1 MTHIS
6 IKVKQ
11 YTPDISLKLAKN
23 KEDNKF
29 ADYQSLMDFDVARRP
44 WRETLARSFK
54 TDKELAKVFNNIN
67 RVDDEVYKVIAT
79 RITPYIAQLMDKDDQ
94 ACPIRI
100 QYVPEQNEM
109 DVAPQEMGD
118 QLGEDNMMPEGT
130 SIVHRY
136 PNRVLFLVHN
146 ICGAYCRHCTRKRMV
161 SDPLNIISMDRIRNS
176 VEYLR
181 QHSEV
186 QDVLLSGGDPL
197 LLTDDKLDQILS
209 MIREARPDLKILRIG
224 SRLPAQLP
232 TRITPELCQVL
243 VKNRVTLL
251 NTQIN
256 HPKEITPLFVEHMA
270 LLRNSGIML
279 GNQSVLIKGVN
290 DSVEVMRD
298 LVMELISNGI
308 RPYYVYSMDPAPG
321 NSKFQVSYDR
331 MLEIY
336 HGIRGWVSGP
346 AIPTFIVDGIGG
358 LGKMPVQ
365 PEYVRKQEIDGETK
379 LIATNFEGRSVDM
392 TFLLSQLPPPKGPG
406 L

>member
-1 MTHIS
+1 MS
-6 IKVKQ
+6 QASAQVKQ
-11 YTPDISLKLAKN
+11 YTPQIPLKLVKNN
-23 KEDNKF
+23 KEDKF
-29 ADYQSLMDFDVARRP
+29 ADYQSLMDFDVDSLP
-44 WRETLARSFK
+44 WRETLAHSFK
-54 TDKELAKVFNNIN
+54 TDKQLSKVFSNIN
-67 RVDDEVYKVIAT
+67 PVEEDVYKVIAT
-79 RITPYIAQLMDKDDQ
+79 RITPYIAQLMDRDDQ

-118 QLGEDNMMPEGT
+118 QLAEDDMMPDGT

-161 SDPLNIISMDRIRNS
+161 SDPLNVISMDRIRKS

-181 QHSEV
+181 EHPEV

-197 LLTDDKLDQILS
+197 LLTDDKLDQVLS

-224 SRLPAQLP
+224 SRLPTQLP
-232 TRITPELCQVL
+232 TRITPELCEIL

-251 NTQIN
+251 NTQVN
-256 HPKEITPLFVEHMA
+256 HPKEITPLFVKHMSM
-270 LLRNSGIML
+270 LRTSGIML

-298 LVMELISNGI
+298 LVMDLVSNGI

-336 HGIRGWVSGP
+336 HGLRGWVSGP

-365 PEYVRKQEIDGETK
+365 PEYVSKQVIDGETK
-379 LIATNFEGRSVDM
+379 LLATNFEGRNADM
-392 TFLLSQLPPPKGPG
+392 TFLLGE
-406 L
+406 

>member
-1 MTHIS
+1 MS
-6 IKVKQ
+6 Q
-11 YTPDISLKLAKN
+11 SSLKVRQYSPDVPLTLVSDSGR
-23 KEDNKF
+23 KEF
-29 ADYQSLMDFDVARRP
+29 EDYQALMDFDVANTP

-54 TDKELAKVFNNIN
+54 TDKQLAKVFDNIKP
-67 RVDDEVYKVIAT
+67 VDDEVYKVIAA
-79 RITPYIAQLMDKDDQ
+79 RVTPYIAQLMDKEDP

-100 QYVPEQNEM
+100 QYVPEQDEM
-109 DVAPQEMGD
+109 DVALHEMGD
-118 QLGEDNMMPEGT
+118 QLAEDDMMPEGT
-130 SIVHRY
+130 SVVHRY

-161 SDPLNIISMDRIRNS
+161 SDPLNVISMDRIRKS

-181 QHSEV
+181 EHPEV

-197 LLTDDKLDQILS
+197 LLTDERLDQILS

-224 SRLPAQLP
+224 SRLPTQLP
-232 TRITPELCQVL
+232 TRITPELCRIL

-251 NTQIN
+251 NTQVN
-256 HPKEITPLFVEHMA
+256 HPSEITPLFIKHMTM
-270 LLRNSGIML
+270 LRTSGIML
-279 GNQSVLIKGVN
+279 GNQSVMIKGVN

-321 NSKFQVSYDR
+321 NSKFQVSYER
-331 MLEIY
+331 MLAIY

-365 PEYVRKQEIDGETK
+365 PEYVSKQEIDGETR
-379 LIATNFEGRSVDM
+379 LIATNFEGRTADVSY
-392 TFLLSQLPPPKGPG
+392 LLG
-406 L
+406 

>member
-1 MTHIS
+1 MPQS
-6 IKVKQ
+6 NLKVKQ
-11 YTPDISLKLAKN
+11 YSPQIPLKLIKPTQDKAFYSHD
-23 KEDNKF
+23 E
-29 ADYQSLMDFDVARRP
+29 LMAFDVAATP

-54 TDKELAKVFNNIN
+54 TDKQLAQVFDNIN
-67 RVDDEVYKVIAT
+67 PVDDAVYQVIAA
-79 RITPYIAQLMDKDDQ
+79 RITPYIAQLMDKQDP
-94 ACPIRI
+94 ACPIRL
-100 QYVPEQNEM
+100 QYVPEQDEM
-109 DVAPQEMGD
+109 DVAPHEMGD
-118 QLGEDNMMPEGT
+118 QLAEDDMMPEGT

-161 SDPLNIISMDRIRNS
+161 SDPLNVISMERIRRS

-181 QHSEV
+181 QHTEV

-224 SRLPAQLP
+224 SRLPTQLP
-232 TRITPELCQVL
+232 TRITPELCKVL

-251 NTQIN
+251 NTQVN
-256 HPKEITPLFVEHMA
+256 HPKEITPLFIERMS
-270 LLRNSGIML
+270 LLRCSGIML

-290 DSVEVMRD
+290 DSVETMRE
-298 LVMELISNGI
+298 LVMELVSNGI

-365 PEYVRKQEIDGETK
+365 PEYVSKQMIDGQPR
-379 LIATNFEGRSVDM
+379 LMATNFEGRSADVS
-392 TFLLSQLPPPKGPG
+392 FLLADN
-406 L
+406 

>member
-1 MTHIS
+1 MSQLSLKEKHFS
-6 IKVKQ
+6 
-11 YTPDISLKLAKN
+11 PDIPLTLVSDCSPKDFK
-23 KEDNKF
+23 
-29 ADYQSLMDFDVARRP
+29 DYQALMAFDVANTP

-54 TDKELAKVFNNIN
+54 TDKQLARVFSNIN
-67 RVDDEVYKVIAT
+67 PVDDEVYQVIAA
-79 RITPYIAQLMDKDDQ
+79 RITPYIAQLMDQEDP
-94 ACPIRI
+94 ACPIRL
-100 QYVPEQNEM
+100 QYVPEQDEM
-109 DVAPQEMGD
+109 DVAPHELGD
-118 QLGEDNMMPEGT
+118 QLAEDDMMPAGT

-161 SDPLNIISMDRIRNS
+161 SDPLNVISMDRIRQS
-176 VEYLR
+176 VAYL
-181 QHSEV
+181 QAHPEIE
-186 QDVLLSGGDPL
+186 DVLLSGGDPL
-197 LLTDDKLDQILS
+197 LLTDDRLDTILS

-224 SRLPAQLP
+224 SRLPTQLP
-232 TRITPELCQVL
+232 TRITPELCRVL

-251 NTQIN
+251 NTQVN
-256 HPKEITPLFVEHMA
+256 HPKEITSLFIKHMTM
-270 LLRNSGIML
+270 LRNSGIML

-290 DSVEVMRD
+290 DDVDVMRE
-298 LVMELISNGI
+298 LVMSLISNGI

-365 PEYVRKQEIDGETK
+365 PEYVRKETKEGETR
-379 LIATNFEGRSVDM
+379 LMATNFEGRSADVS
-392 TFLLSQLPPPKGPG
+392 FLLGS
-406 L
+406 

>member
-1 MTHIS
+1 MS
-6 IKVKQ
+6 QSPLKVSQ
-11 YTPDISLKLAKN
+11 YSPEIPLKLVSDTAP
-23 KEDNKF
+23 KEF
-29 ADYQSLMDFDVARRP
+29 ADYQALMDFDVANTP

-54 TDKELAKVFNNIN
+54 TDKQLAKVFDNIKP
-67 RVDDEVYKVIAT
+67 VEDEVYKVIAA
-79 RITPYIAQLMDKDDQ
+79 RITPYIAQLMDKDDP

-100 QYVPEQNEM
+100 QYVPEQDEM
-109 DVAPQEMGD
+109 DVAPHEMGD
-118 QLGEDNMMPEGT
+118 QLAEDDMMPEGT

-161 SDPLNIISMDRIRNS
+161 SDPLNVISMERIRKS

-181 QHSEV
+181 DHPEV

-197 LLTDDKLDQILS
+197 LLTDDRLDQILS

-224 SRLPAQLP
+224 SRLPTQLP
-232 TRITPELCQVL
+232 TRITPELCRVL

-251 NTQIN
+251 NTQVN
-256 HPKEITPLFVEHMA
+256 HPSEITPLFTKHMA
-270 LLRNSGIML
+270 MLRTSGIML
-279 GNQSVLIKGVN
+279 GNQSVMIKGVN
-290 DSVEVMRD
+290 DNVETMRD

-321 NSKFQVSYDR
+321 NSKFQVSYER

-365 PEYVRKQEIDGETK
+365 PEYVSKREVDGETR
-379 LIATNFEGRSVDM
+379 LIATNFEGRTADVSY
-392 TFLLSQLPPPKGPG
+392 LLG
-406 L
+406 

>member
-1 MTHIS
+1 MQHAS
-6 IKVKQ
+6 VKVKQ
-11 YTPDISLKLAKN
+11 FTPDTFLKLVKN
-23 KEDNKF
+23 KEEDKF
-29 ADYQSLMDFDVARRP
+29 ADYQSLMDFDVTSRP
-44 WRETLARSFK
+44 WRETLAYSFK
-54 TDKELAKVFNNIN
+54 TDKQLAKVFHNIN
-67 RVDDEVYKVIAT
+67 PVDSEVYKVIAA

-118 QLGEDNMMPEGT
+118 QLGEDAMMPEGT

-146 ICGAYCRHCTRKRMV
+146 ICAAYCRHCTRKRMV
-161 SDPLNIISMDRIRNS
+161 SEPLNVISIERIRNS

-181 QHSEV
+181 EHPEV

-197 LLTDDKLDQILS
+197 LLTDDKLDHILS

-224 SRLPAQLP
+224 SRLPTQLP

-251 NTQIN
+251 NTQVN
-256 HPKEITPLFVEHMA
+256 HPKEITPLFKKHMA
-270 LLRNSGIML
+270 MLRTSGIML

-321 NSKFQVSYDR
+321 NSKFQVSYNR

-346 AIPTFIVDGIGG
+346 AIPTFIVDGISG

-365 PEYVRKQEIDGETK
+365 PEYVSRQEIDGESK
-379 LIATNFEGRSVDM
+379 LIATNFEGRSTDM
-392 TFLLSQLPPPKGPG
+392 TFLLDE
-406 L
+406 

>member
-1 MTHIS
+1 MPHAA
-6 IKVKQ
+6 IKAKQ
-11 YTPDISLKLAKN
+11 YTPDTSLRLVKN
-23 KEDNKF
+23 TKENKF
-29 ADYQSLMDFDVARRP
+29 SDYQSLMDFDVASRP
-44 WRETLARSFK
+44 WRETLAYSFK
-54 TDKELAKVFNNIN
+54 TDKQLAEVFNNIN
-67 RVDDEVYKVIAT
+67 PVDDQVHKVIAT
-79 RITPYIAQLMDKDDQ
+79 RITPYLAQLMDKDDQ
-94 ACPIRI
+94 DCPIRI

-109 DVAPQEMGD
+109 EAAPQEMGD
-118 QLGEDNMMPEGT
+118 QLGEDAMMPEGT

-161 SDPLNIISMDRIRNS
+161 SDPLNVISMDQIRKS

-181 QHSEV
+181 EHPEV

-209 MIREARPDLKILRIG
+209 MIREARADLKILRIG

-232 TRITPELCQVL
+232 TRITPKLCQIL
-243 VKNRVTLL
+243 ATNRVTLL
-251 NTQIN
+251 NTQVN
-256 HPKEITPLFVEHMA
+256 HPKEITPLFKEHMA
-270 LLRNSGIML
+270 MLRTSGIML

-346 AIPTFIVDGIGG
+346 AIPTFIVDGISG

-365 PEYVRKQEIDGETK
+365 PEYVSKQELDGETK
-379 LIATNFEGRSVDM
+379 LIATNFEGRSTDM
-392 TFLLSQLPPPKGPG
+392 TFLLGE
-406 L
+406 